1 MCVPIFLSR
10 GDHCTVQADNVC
22 ATVWLDRKNVMM
34 GQVLRRQKDG
44 TQGTFPCPV
53 AGVAYNKHMGGVDQG
68 DQHRGYYHVRMKCR
82 KFYKIYCQLLV

>member
-22 ATVWLDRKNVMM
+22 ATVWLDQKNVMFMSTGFDPTSM

-44 TQGTFPCPV
+44 TRVLFPV
-53 AGVAYNKHMGGVDQG
+53 
-68 DQHRGYYHVRMKCR
+68 
-82 KFYKIYCQLLV
+82 QLLELPTTSTWVELTWEISIVVTIMLE